1 MPSAWRCGCAASGD
15 VEGRAPTAEAVGGAG
30 LTEQGLTVQGEVV
43 TRAPGQ
49 SSWLQR
55 RSAEWPWSPWVREQA
70 RGRARRCRRRCCGRG
85 RAAAAATQ
93 ADRRHSTSAERV
105 RGGVPAPDA
114 CTCMRVCGVPEVP
127 RRLKNWNKAVWARN
141 APLTK
146 MDPKTHFQS

>member
-1 MPSAWRCGCAASGD
+1 LASVGAVAARMLRAGH
-15 VEGRAPTAEAVGGAG
+15 RAP
-30 LTEQGLTVQGEVV
+30 
-43 TRAPGQ
+43 PGQ

-114 CTCMRVCGVPEVP
+114 YTCMRVCGVPEVP

-146 MDPKTHFQS
+146 MMDPKTHFQSWVDALYAKVGCLLFDL

>member
-70 RGRARRCRRRCCGRG
+70 RGRA
-85 RAAAAATQ
+85 AT
-93 ADRRHSTSAERV
+93 AGV
-105 RGGVPAPDA
+105 RGGAVAAAVGAGELLPRSHRL
-114 CTCMRVCGVPEVP
+114 TGVSQPQ
-127 RRLKNWNKAVWARN
+127 RN
-141 APLTK
+141 AFTAV
-146 MDPKTHFQS
+146 FQLQMHAHACVCAASPRCHVD